1 MSSIEI
7 QKIIKPINASD
18 GAGVKLKRSIGVEP
32 NYFDPFLMLDEF
44 GSENSEDYI
53 AGFPPHP
60 HRGIET
66 VTYMLAGDFEHK
78 DSTGGEGK
86 MSAGDVQWMK
96 TGSGI
101 IHSEMPAMKEGKL
114 HGFQLWINMPAK
126 LKMSKPEYIY
136 IDADKMKIHKDKD
149 KQIKV
154 IAGKFEKAE
163 GPVKGHNVE
172 PIYFDVELNKGKKFD
187 FKIPST
193 HNSFIYL
200 INGEIEIGEKKH
212 TKVKD
217 STLVLLSRG
226 ENLKVSA
233 KINAKFLVI
242 SGKPINE
249 ESGPE
254 VLTFKDTEIGKP
266 GPKEVLIKN
275 LSIGLNYIDVYHRT
289 GLYPIPLPSGIGLES
304 CGVIEEVGSDIKF
317 FKIGD
322 RVTHASMPIGAYS
335 EKQIMP
341 EEKLVSVPDGVSD
354 EVASCIT
361 LKGIT
366 AEYLLHR
373 AYPLKKGD
381 KVLYHAAAGGLG
393 QILCPWANALGA
405 EVIGTVGSKAKE
417 EIAKKNGCHH
427 VINYSEK
434 NFVEEVEKIVG
445 KNGIDVVYDG
455 VGIKTFKGSIE
466 TLKIRGMM
474 VAFGNASGYVD
485 TIDVKKDINAKGL
498 FFTRPSIAH
507 YTIKR
512 EELVESAKKVF
523 DAVLSKKF
531 NVEISKKYSL
541 QDAAQAHKD
550 LEARILTGPAVI
562 IP

>member
-1 MSSIEI
+1 MKSIQIE
-7 QKIIKPINASD
+7 K
-18 GAGVKLKRSIGVEP
+18 
-32 NYFDPFLMLDEF
+32 F
-44 GSENSEDYI
+44 G
-53 AGFPPHP
+53 
-60 HRGIET
+60 
-66 VTYMLAGDFEHK
+66 
-78 DSTGGEGK
+78 
-86 MSAGDVQWMK
+86 
-96 TGSGI
+96 
-101 IHSEMPAMKEGKL
+101 
-114 HGFQLWINMPAK
+114 
-126 LKMSKPEYIY
+126 
-136 IDADKMKIHKDKD
+136 
-149 KQIKV
+149 
-154 IAGKFEKAE
+154 
-163 GPVKGHNVE
+163 
-172 PIYFDVELNKGKKFD
+172 
-187 FKIPST
+187 
-193 HNSFIYL
+193 
-200 INGEIEIGEKKH
+200 
-212 TKVKD
+212 
-217 STLVLLSRG
+217 
-226 ENLKVSA
+226 
-233 KINAKFLVI
+233 
-242 SGKPINE
+242 
-249 ESGPE
+249 GPE
-254 VLTFKDTEIGKP
+254 VLVIKDVDIAKP

-275 LSIGLNYIDVYHRT
+275 KSIGLNFIDVYHRT
-289 GLYPIPLPSGIGLES
+289 GLYPIPLPSGIGLEAS
-304 CGVIEEVGSDIKF
+304 GVIEEIGSEVKL
-317 FKIGD
+317 FKVGD

-341 EEKLVSVPDGVSD
+341 EEKLISVPDGISD

-381 KVLYHAAAGGLG
+381 KVLYHAAAGALG
-393 QILCPWANALGA
+393 QILCPW
-405 EVIGTVGSKAKE
+405 AKE

-434 NFVEEVEKIVG
+434 NFSEEVEKIVG

-523 DAVLSKKF
+523 DAILSNKF
-531 NVEISKKYSL
+531 KVEISKKYSL
-541 QDAAQAHKD
+541 KDATQAHKD
-550 LEARILTGPAVI
+550 LEARLLTGPAVI